1 MYRELEHGAVL
12 WCADID
18 PLQLVFG
25 LKLALDEFADFGVD
39 LAHLLRDLT
48 AEVLVDLNDLER
60 DFGDLSSGLR
70 DGSLQLG
77 LFAIEPGRLPL
88 QQRKAIDLNEVPLEQ
103 VADPF
108 EFAIDQFN
116 FSFLGLLLGGK
127 TDNLLQQLARLL
139 TQLSLLA

>member
-1 MYRELEHGAVL
+1 MILSAISAIFPL
-12 WCADID
+12 ACA
-18 PLQLVFG
+18 
-25 LKLALDEFADFGVD
+25 
-39 LAHLLRDLT
+39 T
-48 AEVLVDLNDLER
+48 AA
-60 DFGDLSSGLR
+60 FSWASSP
-70 DGSLQLG
+70 SS
-77 LFAIEPGRLPL
+77 PGRLPL

-139 TQLSLLA
+139 TQLSLLASAWRTGAVRTACVRLP